1 MCPRK
6 TLTSEGRHFEILR
19 NCRCNF
25 FHFLDPILIKMILV
39 SIVTLLNN
47 PLCISDYFSLLR
59 ELPYCDN

>member
-6 TLTSEGRHFEILR
+6 TLTSERRHFEILR

-39 SIVTLLNN
+39 SIVALLNN
-47 PLCISDYFSLLR
+47 PLCISDYFS
-59 ELPYCDN
+59 

>member
-6 TLTSEGRHFEILR
+6 TLTSEIRHFEILR
-19 NCRCNF
+19 NCRCSF

-39 SIVTLLNN
+39 SIVALLNN

-59 ELPYCDN
+59 ELPYCEN

>member
-1 MCPRK
+1 MY
-6 TLTSEGRHFEILR
+6 
-19 NCRCNF
+19 F